1 MKYIFFN
8 FIIVIIVICI
18 FPIRWFII
26 YKKNKSSL
34 NTDLNNYEN
43 SNETINIELN
53 KKYEKL
59 QAKHDEVYKNSK
71 KEILL
76 VPVVIA
82 TFVCFILTYVNWYFI
97 LGVPIMIGFVA
108 LFAASGNNANKKK
121 ELNKEYENIIFSDI
135 IIPLLDV
142 KKINQV
148 DISEN
153 MSYEEVEL
161 IEIYNE
167 KQEQIIQNIMKTMG
181 KKNYNRFSIIYDLD
195 CQMKN
200 YWLNIKKISNS
211 LKINHEANTS
221 INSNYIY
228 FFVGYFITIPNF
240 YNIEKLNKLSKRDY
254 YYDNNKN
261 TLFLLISEEIT
272 SDIIYFSL
280 GKNKVEYNKS
290 FNEENILLRNYNFFK
305 ALKNYI
311 MSIIE

>member
-8 FIIVIIVICI
+8 FIIVIIAICI

-43 SNETINIELN
+43 SNETINSELN

-76 VPVVIA
+76 VPIVIA
-82 TFVCFILTYVNWYFI
+82 IFICFVLTYINWYFI
-97 LGVPIMIGFVA
+97 LGVPIMIAFVA
-108 LFAASGNNANKKK
+108 LFAVFGNDVNKKK
-121 ELNKEYENIIFSDI
+121 ELNKEYENIIFNDI
-135 IIPLLDV
+135 IVPLLDV

-153 MSYEEVEL
+153 MSCDEVEL
-161 IEIYNE
+161 IENYNE
-167 KQEQIIQNIMKTMG
+167 KQEQIIQHIMKTIG
-181 KKNYNRFSIIYDLD
+181 KKNYNRFSINYDLD

-211 LKINHEANTS
+211 LKINHEAN
-221 INSNYIY
+221 NSNYIY

-240 YNIEKLNKLSKRDY
+240 YNVEKLNKLSKGDY
-254 YYDNNKN
+254 YYDNNRN
-261 TLFLLISEEIT
+261 TLFLLISEEIA
-272 SDIIYFSL
+272 SDIIKIKL
-280 GKNKVEYNKS
+280 
-290 FNEENILLRNYNFFK
+290 NIINLLMRRIY
-305 ALKNYI
+305 Y
-311 MSIIE
+311 